1 MQYYLNVFMIIEV
14 KTHMF
19 LGQEPAVD
27 KVNLTTSIQ
36 ELDEHAEISCPYNT
50 L

>member
-1 MQYYLNVFMIIEV
+1 MIIEV
-14 KTHMF
+14 KTHMVP
-19 LGQEPAVD
+19 GQDSVD
-27 KVNLTTSIQ
+27 NVGLTTSIQ